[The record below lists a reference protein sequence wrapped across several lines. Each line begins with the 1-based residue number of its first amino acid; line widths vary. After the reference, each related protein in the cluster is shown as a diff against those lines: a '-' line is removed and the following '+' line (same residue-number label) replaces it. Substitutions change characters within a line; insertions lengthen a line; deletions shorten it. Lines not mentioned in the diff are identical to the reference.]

1 MYMCRPSPRLSD
13 RKGGGG
19 RKSNVPCCIKVAIRD
34 LVVFGLGL
42 WIIFT
47 EAAPGSDAFV
57 VRVVQAVD
65 WNPITDVALTVLGRL
80 EVSPGTRAA
89 VTIPSYLRHTVPW
102 IL

>member
-1 MYMCRPSPRLSD
+1 MHVCRPSPRLSD
-13 RKGGGG
+13 GKGGGAE

-42 WIIFT
+42 LLFSPKRLR
-47 EAAPGSDAFV
+47 ASGAFV
-57 VRVVQAVD
+57 ARAVQAVD
-65 WNPITDVALTVLGRL
+65 WNPISDVALNGL